1 MNQIDNQMQNTTEP
15 KLAPPGAG
23 LTWYQHLLLKY
34 FVGPFV
40 STRMTRDESKRHFDK
55 IVFKIQNE
63 LLTLTNDQLMQ
74 KKLVPPM
81 MGLED
86 SSRYWSV
93 AMTLE
98 HIVIVGRAMCSV
110 ILTLQKGEKPN
121 FVADVAKVKPLG
133 QMTAQQSVAE
143 FKKFVEQ
150 EYPKMNEVFHDFEN
164 TNRFFHPWFGP
175 MKPKQW
181 YWLITIHTGI
191 HLNQIREIKKLI
203 T

>member
-1 MNQIDNQMQNTTEP
+1 MSQIDNQMQTSVEP

-34 FVGPFV
+34 YIGPFV
-40 STRMTRDESKRHFDK
+40 STRTTRDESKRRFDK
-55 IVFKIQNE
+55 IIGKIQNE
-63 LLTLTNDQLMQ
+63 ISSLTNEQLAQ

-110 ILTLQKGEKPN
+110 ILTLQKGGQPN
-121 FVADVAKVKPLG
+121 FVADIAKVKPLG
-133 QMTAQQSVAE
+133 QMSAQQAIIE
-143 FKKFVEQ
+143 FKKFALG
-150 EYPKMNEVFHDFEN
+150 EYPKMNESFHDFEN
-164 TNRFFHPWFGP
+164 ANRFLHPWFGLI
-175 MKPKQW
+175 KPKQW
-181 YWLITIHTGI
+181 YWLITVHTAI

-203 T
+203 N